1 MELKEIKKGKFS
13 FVYISRNDC
22 SVCHVLLPKLKK
34 LSEKYLDADFLQID
48 LEINPQAAGEFS
60 VFSIPALIVYSEGK
74 ELYRGARFFNMGE
87 LEEKLDRYYSAIFD
101 L

>member
-13 FVYISRNDC
+13 FVYISREDC

-34 LSEKYLDADFLQID
+34 LSEKYLDADFVEID
-48 LEINPQAAGEFS
+48 LEVIPQAAGEFS